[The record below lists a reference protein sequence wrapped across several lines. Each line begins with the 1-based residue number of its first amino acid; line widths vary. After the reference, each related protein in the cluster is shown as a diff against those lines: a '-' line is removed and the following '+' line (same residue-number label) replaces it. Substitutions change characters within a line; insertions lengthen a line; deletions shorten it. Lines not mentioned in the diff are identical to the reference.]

1 MLLLFV
7 NVYLHVC
14 MYIGTV
20 NGDFDG
26 LVNTK

>member
-7 NVYLHVC
+7 NVC

-20 NGDFDG
+20 NGDFDM
-26 LVNTK
+26 LVNIK